1 MLTISH
7 EDIVKSGGF
16 NIPQAID
23 VTQKALLAF
32 EAERILYPDKVSQIF
47 EESTQNRIN
56 CLPATLFDDKVCGM
70 KWVAVFPTN
79 PTLHGLP
86 NLNATILLS
95 EIETGYPI
103 AIMDA
108 TLCSDLRTAAISA
121 VAARYLAK
129 ENAQVIGYIGAGE
142 QARMNFLAMM
152 SVRPSIKTC
161 KVASRTSASE
171 QRFIEQMKQFYPQ
184 VEFVACNSV
193 YEKAATES
201 DIIVTAISAQ
211 LPLLQASWVK
221 PGAFYSHVAGWE
233 DAYDVPLSM
242 DKIVCD
248 SWESAKHRTQTISR
262 LYKMGRLTDDDI
274 YADLPEI
281 VAGKKGRE
289 FDSEKIYFNSV
300 GLSYVDVALGYQL
313 YQQVKD
319 NGLGYKMD
327 LYQKSV
333 FDINPNQV
341 VL

>member
-1 MLTISH
+1 MLTVSH
-7 EDIVKSGGF
+7 EDIIKSGGF
-16 NIPQAID
+16 NIPLAID
-23 VTQKALLAF
+23 VTQRALLSF

-47 EESTQNRIN
+47 DESTQNRIN

-86 NLNATILLS
+86 NLNAAILLS

-121 VAARYLAK
+121 VAARNLAK

-152 SVRPSIKTC
+152 SVRPSIREC
-161 KVASRTSASE
+161 KVASRTLATE
-171 QRFIEQMKQFYPQ
+171 RKFIEQMKVYYPQ
-184 VEFVACNSV
+184 INFVACDSN
-193 YEKAATES
+193 YEKAATDS

-211 LPLLQASWVK
+211 IPILQASWIK
-221 PGAFYSHVAGWE
+221 QGALYCHVAGWE

-248 SWESAKHRTQTISR
+248 SWNSAKHRTQTISR

-289 FDSEKIYFNSV
+289 SDDEKIYFNSV

-319 NGLGYKMD
+319 KGFGYEMD
-327 LYQKSV
+327 FHQKSV
-333 FDINPNQV
+333 FDIDPGL
-341 VL
+341 VLL

>member
-7 EDIVKSGGF
+7 DDIIRSGGF

-23 VTQKALLAF
+23 VTQRALQAF
-32 EAERILYPDKVSQIF
+32 AAERILYPDKVSQIF
-47 EESTQNRIN
+47 DESTQNRIN
-56 CLPATLFDDKVCGM
+56 CLPATLFDNKVCGM

-86 NLNATILLS
+86 NLNAAILLS

-121 VAARYLAK
+121 VAAKYLSV
-129 ENAQVIGYIGAGE
+129 ENATTIGYIGAGE
-142 QARMNFLAMM
+142 QAKMNFLAMM
-152 SVRPSIKTC
+152 RVRPTIKTC

-171 QRFIEQMKQFYPQ
+171 NRFIEQMKAFYPH
-184 VEFVACNSV
+184 VEFVACNSS
-193 YEKAATES
+193 YEKAATDSE
-201 DIIVTAISAQ
+201 IIVTAISAQ
-211 LPLLQASWVK
+211 LPLLQAAWVK
-221 PGAFYSHVAGWE
+221 PGAFYCHVAGWE

-248 SWESAKHRTQTISR
+248 SWNSAKHRTQTISR

-274 YADLPEI
+274 YADLPDI

-289 FDSEKIYFNSV
+289 HAKEKIYFNSV

-313 YQQVKD
+313 YLQVKEQ
-319 NGLGYKMD
+319 NLGYSMD

-333 FDINPNQV
+333 FEINPKWVQ
-341 VL
+341 L

>member
-1 MLTISH
+1 MLTVSH
-7 EDIVKSGGF
+7 EDIIKSGGF
-16 NIPQAID
+16 NIPLAID
-23 VTQKALLAF
+23 VTQRALLSF

-47 EESTQNRIN
+47 DESTQNRIN

-86 NLNATILLS
+86 NLNAAILLS

-129 ENAQVIGYIGAGE
+129 ENVQVIGYIGAGE

-152 SVRPSIKTC
+152 SVRPSIREC
-161 KVASRTSASE
+161 KVASRTLATE
-171 QRFIEQMKQFYPQ
+171 RKFIEQMKVYYPQ
-184 VEFVACNSV
+184 INFVACDSN
-193 YEKAATES
+193 YEKAATDS

-211 LPLLQASWVK
+211 IPILQASWIK
-221 PGAFYSHVAGWE
+221 QGAFYCHVAGWE

-248 SWESAKHRTQTISR
+248 SWNSAKHRTQTISR

-289 FDSEKIYFNSV
+289 SDDEKIYFNSV

-319 NGLGYKMD
+319 KGFGYEMD
-327 LYQKSV
+327 FHQKSV
-333 FDINPNQV
+333 FDIDPGL
-341 VL
+341 VLL

>member
-7 EDIVKSGGF
+7 DDIVKSGGF
-16 NIPQAID
+16 NIPLAID
-23 VTQKALLAF
+23 VTQRTLLAY

-47 EESTQNRIN
+47 DESTQNRIN
-56 CLPATLFDDKVCGM
+56 CLPATLFDEKVCGM

-95 EIETGYPI
+95 EIDTGYPL

-108 TLCSDLRTAAISA
+108 TLCSDLRTAAICA
-121 VAARYLAK
+121 VAANYLAIDDSTT
-129 ENAQVIGYIGAGE
+129 IGYIGCGE
-142 QARMNFLAMM
+142 QAKMNFLAMM
-152 SVRPSIKTC
+152 SVRPTIKTC
-161 KVASRTSASE
+161 KVASRTYASE
-171 QRFIEQMKQFYPQ
+171 HRFIEQMKRFYPQ

-193 YEKAATES
+193 YEKAAAGS

-211 LPLLQASWVK
+211 LPLLQAAWIK
-221 PGAFYSHVAGWE
+221 PGAFYCHVAGWE

-248 SWESAKHRTQTISR
+248 SWNSAKHRTQTISR

-289 FDSEKIYFNSV
+289 SDNEKIYFNSV

-313 YQQVKD
+313 FQQVKD
-319 NGLGYKMD
+319 KGFGYEMD
-327 LYQKSV
+327 FHQKSV
-333 FDINPNQV
+333 FDIDPGL
-341 VL
+341 VLL

>member
-7 EDIVKSGGF
+7 EDIIKSGGF
-16 NIPQAID
+16 SIPQAIN
-23 VTQKALLAF
+23 VTQLTLESYA
-32 EAERILYPDKVSQIF
+32 AERILYPDKVSQIF
-47 EESTQNRIN
+47 DESTQNRIN
-56 CLPATLFDDKVCGM
+56 CLPATLFDEKVCGM

-121 VAARYLAK
+121 VAAKYLSV
-129 ENAQVIGYIGAGE
+129 ENAATGYIGAGE

-152 SVRPSIKTC
+152 NVRPTIKTC

-171 QRFIEQMKQFYPQ
+171 RRFIEQMSTFYPH
-184 VEFVACNSV
+184 VEFVACDSC
-193 YEKAATES
+193 YEKAAIDS

-211 LPLLQASWVK
+211 LPLLQAAWIK
-221 PGAFYSHVAGWE
+221 PGALYCHMAGWE

-262 LYKMGRLTDDDI
+262 LYKMGRLTDNDI

-289 FDSEKIYFNSV
+289 NENEKIYFNSV

-313 YQQVKD
+313 YQQVKEK
-319 NGLGYKMD
+319 NLGYKIEM
-327 LYQKSV
+327 YQSSV
-333 FDINPNQV
+333 FDIDPGNV

>member
-1 MLTISH
+1 MLAISH
-7 EDIVKSGGF
+7 DDIVKAGGF
-16 NIPQAID
+16 NISQAID

-47 EESTQNRIN
+47 DESTQNRIN

-79 PTLHGLP
+79 PKLHGLP

-103 AIMDA
+103 AVMDA

-121 VAARYLAK
+121 VAAKYLSID
-129 ENAQVIGYIGAGE
+129 NAETIGYIGAGE

-152 SVRPSIKTC
+152 NVRPTIKTC
-161 KVASRTSASE
+161 KVASRTSVSE
-171 QRFIEQMKQFYPQ
+171 LRFIEQMKSFYPK
-184 VEFVACNSV
+184 VEFVACNSN
-193 YEKAATES
+193 YEKAALDC

-211 LPLLQASWVK
+211 LPILQASWIK
-221 PGAFYSHVAGWE
+221 NGALYCHVAGWE
-233 DAYDVPLSM
+233 DAYDVPFSM

-262 LYKMGRLTDDDI
+262 LYKMGRLTDNDI
-274 YADLPEI
+274 YADLPDI

-289 FDSEKIYFNSV
+289 DDIEKIYFNTV
-300 GLSYVDVALGYQL
+300 GLSYVDVALAYQL
-313 YQQVKD
+313 YQQVKAK
-319 NGLGYKMD
+319 NLGYKMKMNQSSMFD
-327 LYQKSV
+327 LDSSK
-333 FDINPNQV
+333 V

>member
-23 VTQKALLAF
+23 VTQRALLAY

-47 EESTQNRIN
+47 DESTQNRIN

-86 NLNATILLS
+86 NLNAAILLS

-108 TLCSDLRTAAISA
+108 TLCSDLRTAAICA
-121 VAARYLAK
+121 VAAKYLAVDNV
-129 ENAQVIGYIGAGE
+129 ETIGYIGSGE

-152 SVRPSIKTC
+152 SVRPTIKTC
-161 KVASRTSASE
+161 KVASRTTASE
-171 QRFIEQMKQFYPQ
+171 KRFIEQMKAFYPQ
-184 VEFVACNSV
+184 VNFVACNSD
-193 YEKAATES
+193 YEKAATDS

-211 LPLLQASWVK
+211 LPILQAAWVK
-221 PGAFYSHVAGWE
+221 QGAFYCHVAGWE

-248 SWESAKHRTQTISR
+248 SWNSAKHRTQTISR

-274 YADLPEI
+274 YADLPDI

-289 FDSEKIYFNSV
+289 NDNEKIYFNSV

-313 YQQVKD
+313 YQQVLEK
-319 NGLGYKMD
+319 GFGYKMD
-327 LYQKSV
+327 FYQHSV
-333 FDINPNQV
+333 FEIDPSKV

>member
-7 EDIVKSGGF
+7 EDIIKSGGF
-16 NIPQAID
+16 NIPQAIE
-23 VTQKALLAF
+23 VTQRTLQSYA
-32 EAERILYPDKVSQIF
+32 AERILYPDKVSQIF
-47 EESTQNRIN
+47 DESTQNRIN

-86 NLNATILLS
+86 NLNAAILLS

-108 TLCSDLRTAAISA
+108 TLCSDLRTAAICA
-121 VAARYLAK
+121 VAAKNLAV
-129 ENAQVIGYIGAGE
+129 ERAEVIGYIGAGE
-142 QARMNFLAMM
+142 QARMTFLAMR
-152 SVRPSIKTC
+152 SVRPSIKIC
-161 KVASRTSASE
+161 KVASRTTASE
-171 QRFIEQMKQFYPQ
+171 HRFFEQMKRFYPQ
-184 VEFVACNSV
+184 VEFVACNSS
-193 YEKAATES
+193 YENAATDS

-211 LPLLQASWVK
+211 LPLLQAAWIK
-221 PGAFYSHVAGWE
+221 EGAFYCHVAGWE

-248 SWESAKHRTQTISR
+248 SWNSAKHRTQTISR

-274 YADLPEI
+274 YADLPDI

-289 FDSEKIYFNSV
+289 HNNEKIYFNSV
-300 GLSYVDVALGYQL
+300 GLSYVDVALGYHL
-313 YQQVKD
+313 YQQVKG

-333 FDINPNQV
+333 FEISPDQV

>member
-1 MLTISH
+1 MLAISH
-7 EDIVKSGGF
+7 DDIIKAGGF
-16 NIPQAID
+16 NISQAID
-23 VTQKALLAF
+23 VTRKALLAYA
-32 EAERILYPDKVSQIF
+32 AERILYPDKVSQIF
-47 EESTQNRIN
+47 DESTQNRIN

-79 PTLHGLP
+79 PLLHGLP
-86 NLNATILLS
+86 NLNAAILLS

-121 VAARYLAK
+121 VAAQYLTVKDA
-129 ENAQVIGYIGAGE
+129 NTIGYIGAGE

-152 SVRPSIKTC
+152 SVHPSIKTC
-161 KVASRTSASE
+161 KVASRTSATE
-171 QRFIEQMKQFYPQ
+171 NTFIIQMKRFYPH
-184 VEFVACNSV
+184 VDFIACNSN
-193 YEKAATES
+193 YEQAATDS

-211 LPLLQASWVK
+211 LPILQASWIK
-221 PGAFYSHVAGWE
+221 PGALYCHMAGWE

-262 LYKMGRLTDDDI
+262 LYKMGRLTDNDI

-289 FDSEKIYFNSV
+289 NDKEKIYFNSV
-300 GLSYVDVALGYQL
+300 GLSYVDVALSYQL
-313 YQQVKD
+313 YQQVKEK
-319 NGLGYKMD
+319 GLGYNVEM
-327 LYQKSV
+327 YQNSV
-333 FDINPNQV
+333 FDIDPSKV
-341 VL
+341 IL